1 MALRGEIV
9 FATFLIINTYNGNL
23 TDRLWS
29 ISSVFKT
36 FGKITADAREGYEI
50 LQTPHSIIDRKN
62 AKILSADKGA
72 ILFRDVSF

>member
-1 MALRGEIV
+1 MATRGEII

-23 TDRLWS
+23 TDRLWA

-50 LQTPHSIIDRKN
+50 LQTPHSIVDKKN
-62 AKILSADKGA
+62 AKVLNAHQGEIV
-72 ILFRDVSF
+72 FQDVSF